1 MKICCPVCSTSVAY
15 SRSVWEYEFSELV
28 QCKNCGLIHH
38 LRNDML
44 HSKQAF
50 TTYHNNSW
58 GHGFEDV
65 SEFNIDSSEIMQH
78 AARIEYNLQY
88 FSKFLNIT
96 EDDCVLDIGAGVGL
110 LEFVAEKTKSPIHN
124 TNFVMIE
131 PVVENY
137 RLLRKRYP
145 KHVAINCHI
154 NQIKNIE
161 PTYDAI
167 FCQGVDYLFGD
178 IDESFKILHGLLK
191 PNGLMLI
198 SRNLF
203 IDMPCYFGGKPIIS
217 TQDLFSPNAL
227 INAYF
232 LQEHYKAFLQKNF
245 DIIDELDYEE
255 KYGENA
261 NLAIG
266 KIYNYVLKKKDLPYD
281 EAPLN
286 ETKYLAQYNKILNK
300 LSDK

>member
-1 MKICCPVCSTSVAY
+1 MKISCPMCSTSVAY
-15 SRSVWEYEFSELV
+15 STSVWEYEFSELV
-28 QCKNCGLIHH
+28 QCNNCGLIHH

-44 HSKQAF
+44 HAEQAF

-65 SEFNIDSSEIMQH
+65 SEFNINSSEIMQH
-78 AARIEYNLQY
+78 AARIEFNLQY

-110 LEFVAEKTKSPIHN
+110 LEFVAQETNSPIHN
-124 TNFVMIE
+124 TNLVMIE

-145 KHVAINCHI
+145 NHTAVNCHI
-154 NQIKNIE
+154 NQIRNVT

-178 IDESFKILHGLLK
+178 INESFKILHGLLK
-191 PNGLMLI
+191 PDGLMLI

-203 IDMPCYFGGKPIIS
+203 IDMPCYFGGKPIGNKADI
-217 TQDLFSPNAL
+217 FSPNAL

-232 LQEHYKAFLQKNF
+232 LETHYKEFLEKNF
-245 DIIDELDYEE
+245 DIVDEMNYEE
-255 KYGENA
+255 KYGESSD
-261 NLAIG
+261 LVVG
-266 KIYNYVLKKKDLPYD
+266 QIYNYVLKKKDSSYD
-281 EAPLN
+281 ETPLD
-286 ETKYLAQYNKILNK
+286 ETKYLTQYNETLKR
-300 LSDK
+300 LSKK